1 MENQN
6 NNLQELEQLR
16 SQVAEFKNRLE
27 QQEIVSRQM
36 LEKAMKGH
44 VSWIKQMSVWGG
56 VVDLALVPLIVYL
69 LKSIVG
75 VSWLPIIAICI
86 VMVFEAFFNFWN
98 VSTIRDKYL
107 AANDVI
113 NTQQRL
119 RTYKRRE
126 KLYTFG
132 ILPFIFLWVVW
143 LLFDVYYG
151 TDIPFFPSSDRNL
164 VYFVVTVIVSAVV
177 SYVFY
182 REMRSLNK
190 AIKDID
196 EFVNGK

>member
-27 QQEIVSRQM
+27 QQEIVSERLLKQ
-36 LEKAMKGH
+36 AMTGH

-56 VVDLALVPLIVYL
+56 VVDLALVPLTVYL
-69 LKSIVG
+69 SKNIVG
-75 VSWLPIIAICI
+75 VSWLPIIALCTM
-86 VMVFEAFFNFWN
+86 MVFEAFFNFWN

-126 KLYTFG
+126 KIYTF
-132 ILPFIFLWVVW
+132 IVIPFLLLWLVW
-143 LLFDVYYG
+143 LFFEVYSG
-151 TDIPFFPSSDRNL
+151 KGIPFPSTDRL
-164 VYFVVTVIVSAVV
+164 IFDFAVIAIILAICF
-177 SYVFY
+177 YVFY
-182 REMRSLNK
+182 REMLSLNK
-190 AIKDID
+190 AIKEID
-196 EFVNGK
+196 EFANL

>member
-16 SQVAEFKNRLE
+16 SQVAEFKSRME
-27 QQEIVSRQM
+27 QQEIVSRH
-36 LEKAMKGH
+36 LLDEAMKGH

-56 VVDLALVPLIVYL
+56 FVDLALVPLTIYL

-75 VSWLPIIAICI
+75 VSWLPIIAVCI

-113 NTQQRL
+113 NTQKRL

-126 KLYTFG
+126 KLYFY
-132 ILPFIFLWVVW
+132 IIIPFLLLWLVW
-143 LLFDVYYG
+143 LFFDVYSG
-151 TDIPFFPSSDRNL
+151 KDIPFPSTDRL
-164 VYFVVTVIVSAVV
+164 IFDFTAIAILFAICF
-177 SYVFY
+177 YVFY

-190 AIKDID
+190 AVQEIE
-196 EFVNGK
+196 EFKETA

>member
-1 MENQN
+1 MENLN

-27 QQEIVSRQM
+27 QQEIVSERLLKQ
-36 LEKAMKGH
+36 AMTGH
-44 VSWIKQMSVWGG
+44 VSWIKQMSAWGG
-56 VVDLALVPLIVYL
+56 VVDLALVPLTVYL
-69 LKSIVG
+69 LRSIVG
-75 VSWLPIIAICI
+75 VSWLPILAVCI

-113 NTQQRL
+113 NTQHRL

-126 KLYTFG
+126 KLYFY
-132 ILPFIFLWVVW
+132 IIVPFLLLWLVW
-143 LLFDVYYG
+143 LFFDVYSSK
-151 TDIPFFPSSDRNL
+151 DIPFPSTDRL
-164 VYFVVTVIVSAVV
+164 IFDFAALAIMLAICF
-177 SYVFY
+177 YVFY

-196 EFVNGK
+196 EFVNGI